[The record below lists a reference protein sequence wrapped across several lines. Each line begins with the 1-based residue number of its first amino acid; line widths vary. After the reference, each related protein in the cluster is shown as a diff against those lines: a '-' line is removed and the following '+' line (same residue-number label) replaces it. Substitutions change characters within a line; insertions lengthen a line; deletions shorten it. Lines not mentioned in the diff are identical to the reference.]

1 MSIDSHLEM
10 CLLFQTAQLY
20 SPGKYVNWNLSF
32 FNGKPMIAMEN
43 FQSDLSGRTGTVQ
56 VKSGMSIDSHLERCL
71 LVQTAELYSP
81 GKYVNWNLSFFN
93 GKPMIAMENFQSDL
107 YGRTGTVQVKSGMS
121 IDSHLERCL
130 LVQTAEL
137 YSPGKYV
144 NWNLS
149 FFNGKPMIAME
160 NFQSDLSGRTGT
172 VQVKSGMSIDSH
184 LERCLL
190 VQTAELYSPGK
201 YVNWNLSF
209 CMGNSYNS
217 YVEFSK

>member
-1 MSIDSHLEM
+1 
-10 CLLFQTAQLY
+10 
-20 SPGKYVNWNLSF
+20 
-32 FNGKPMIAMEN
+32 MEN
-43 FQSDLSGRTGTVQ
+43 FQSDLYGRTGTVQ

-149 FFNGKPMIAME
+149 FSSLVWIPILKGVFWSKRRAILGIAME

-201 YVNWNLSF
+201 YVN
-209 CMGNSYNS
+209 
-217 YVEFSK
+217 